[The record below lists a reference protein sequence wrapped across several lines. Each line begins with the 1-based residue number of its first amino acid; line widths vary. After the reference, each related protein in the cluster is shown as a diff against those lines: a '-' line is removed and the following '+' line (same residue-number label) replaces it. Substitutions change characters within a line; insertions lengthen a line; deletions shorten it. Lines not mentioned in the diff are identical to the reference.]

1 MPAAITLSRVDPK
14 DQAPQLV
21 DAALRADP
29 AKLPAFVGVDLGA
42 AGYAIAQVEKVLPP
56 ATQTPEQAEQSR
68 ARYDQLWALAEVR
81 SYYDQL
87 KTRYKARILV
97 PAPPQDA
104 LSAAR
109 S

>member
-1 MPAAITLSRVDPK
+1 M
-14 DQAPQLV
+14 
-21 DAALRADP
+21 
-29 AKLPAFVGVDLGA
+29 
-42 AGYAIAQVEKVLPP
+42 LPP

-81 SYYDQL
+81 SYYDLL
-87 KTRYKARILV
+87 KARYKARILV

-104 LSAAR
+104 VPAAR